1 MHRLFESIVIAI
13 QSLIANKLRAI
24 LTLLGMIIGVM
35 TVIAVVSIINGMNN
49 KRDMLI
55 VMNTIPKV
63 NSSIINK

>member
-49 KRDMLI
+49 YVSDAINQMG
-55 VMNTIPKV
+55 
-63 NSSIINK
+63 SSTFIIDKF